1 MLNAHTVTRTLSALL
16 VAASLAAAPAF
27 AQAPAAAGGRNN
39 GLEARISELHAKL
52 QITPEQ
58 EAKWKA
64 VAKVMHSNAEASRS
78 LVEEKR
84 KDEANLTAVAD
95 LNAYADIAEAHA
107 KHVRKLAKVF
117 ADLYASMSP
126 DQQKVA
132 DQVFQEH
139 KRKAAEDLTQHGAQ

>member
-1 MLNAHTVTRTLSALL
+1 MLNAHTVTRTLSAIL
-16 VAASLAAAPAF
+16 VAASLAQVGPAF
-27 AQAPAAAGGRNN
+27 AQAPAAGGHNN
-39 GLEARISELHAKL
+39 GLETRISELHTKL

-58 EAKWKA
+58 EPKWKA
-64 VAKVMHSNAEASRS
+64 VAKVMHANAEASRA

-84 KDEANLTAVAD
+84 KDEANMTAVAD

-117 ADLYASMSP
+117 AELYDTMSP
-126 DQQKVA
+126 DQKKVA

-139 KRKAAEDLTQHGAQ
+139 KRKANEEHAEPGAQ

>member
-1 MLNAHTVTRTLSALL
+1 MFNAFTVTRTLSAVL

-27 AQAPAAAGGRNN
+27 AQAPAGGHNN
-39 GLEARISELHAKL
+39 GLETRISDLHQKL

-64 VAKVMHSNAEASRS
+64 VAKVMHANAEASRA

-84 KDEANLTAVAD
+84 KDTASLTAVAD
-95 LNAYADIAEAHA
+95 LNAYAEIAEAHA

-117 ADLYASMSP
+117 AALYDTMSD
-126 DQQKVA
+126 DQKKVA
-132 DQVFQEH
+132 DDVFREH
-139 KRKAAEDLTQHGAQ
+139 KRKAEEDQAEPGAK